1 MKGKTDM
8 KKVISVFLAVV
19 MVFSVFAVTAVAA
32 TSEKAKY
39 PIIFIAGNSIV
50 ISDAEGNPLSTGFE
64 VLTDD
69 DEGDMDTQKII
80 QAAMNIIIP
89 FVTEGLPFDKWDN
102 YGKALYE
109 EFAPIWD
116 ESQIDGDGNP
126 KYGTGISEADINS
139 INKNALK
146 DYGADGIF
154 NYADYKF
161 LYDWRLS
168 PYEHVD
174 RLHEFIKTVLDT
186 TKCEKVCLIGR
197 CIGGNVINAY
207 LDTYG
212 SEDLVAKVMFDEVM
226 SNGSATVNDCYS
238 GKIKFSD
245 KHLQAFLLE
254 SEYFGKENI
263 GLGALGLSDIMY
275 DLIKVTTDLAVQT
288 GVVDGTTA
296 SIEALY
302 DRLGTAF
309 LPAVLRATGLGTWP
323 GYWASVYAEDVDDAI
338 DFVFGEEGT
347 ETREENAGLIE
358 KIEYIRDHMAIPRS
372 LEGDEN
378 LYKIFANKYGVEI
391 GILAGYGLVQ
401 APLTESHDETGDC
414 TVGVGDASFGATAA
428 GAFDTLPEDYIA
440 ERVALGY
447 GKYISPDK
455 KIDASTC
462 LFPETTWFVKN
473 KHHDTLNGYKV
484 VENFC
489 RYENY
494 TVDNNPQNASQFLI
508 TTSIH
513 GSGNF
518 VNMTEENCAD
528 GYWITDVVQK
538 PDKATKLQALISFL
552 RVVIKIISELFG
564 DFISSLETA

>member
-19 MVFSVFAVTAVAA
+19 MVFSVFAVTAAA
-32 TSEKAKY
+32 VTSEKAKY

-109 EFAPIWD
+109 ELAPIWD

-212 SEDLVAKVMFDEVM
+212 SEGLVAKVMFDEVM

-254 SEYFGKENI
+254 SEYFGKENR
-263 GLGALGLSDIMY
+263 A
-275 DLIKVTTDLAVQT
+275 
-288 GVVDGTTA
+288 
-296 SIEALY
+296 E
-302 DRLGTAF
+302 F
-309 LPAVLRATGLGTWP
+309 LPWPEWAKLTADEEKVSRTYRHISHCNNYSCEKARRILGYVP
-323 GYWASVYAEDVDDAI
+323 GYTGMEAVHEAVEAMLKN
-338 DFVFGEEGT
+338 GM
-347 ETREENAGLIE
+347 
-358 KIEYIRDHMAIPRS
+358 IR
-372 LEGDEN
+372 L
-378 LYKIFANKYGVEI
+378 
-391 GILAGYGLVQ
+391 
-401 APLTESHDETGDC
+401 
-414 TVGVGDASFGATAA
+414 
-428 GAFDTLPEDYIA
+428 
-440 ERVALGY
+440 
-447 GKYISPDK
+447 
-455 KIDASTC
+455 
-462 LFPETTWFVKN
+462 
-473 KHHDTLNGYKV
+473 
-484 VENFC
+484 
-489 RYENY
+489 
-494 TVDNNPQNASQFLI
+494 
-508 TTSIH
+508 
-513 GSGNF
+513 
-518 VNMTEENCAD
+518 
-528 GYWITDVVQK
+528 
-538 PDKATKLQALISFL
+538 
-552 RVVIKIISELFG
+552 
-564 DFISSLETA
+564 